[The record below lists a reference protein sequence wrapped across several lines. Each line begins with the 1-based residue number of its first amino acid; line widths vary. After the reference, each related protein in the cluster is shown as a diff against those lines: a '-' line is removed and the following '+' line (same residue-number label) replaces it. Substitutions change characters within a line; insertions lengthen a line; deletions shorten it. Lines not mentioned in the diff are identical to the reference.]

1 MTFQDNGPGIGVPQ
15 REQVFDAFYT
25 TKGSGMGMGLAIC
38 RSVIGAHGGT
48 LLIEDS
54 EQGARLSFDLPLEPA
69 GAE

>member
-1 MTFQDNGPGIGVPQ
+1 
-15 REQVFDAFYT
+15 
-25 TKGSGMGMGLAIC
+25 MGLAIC

-69 GAE
+69 GAG